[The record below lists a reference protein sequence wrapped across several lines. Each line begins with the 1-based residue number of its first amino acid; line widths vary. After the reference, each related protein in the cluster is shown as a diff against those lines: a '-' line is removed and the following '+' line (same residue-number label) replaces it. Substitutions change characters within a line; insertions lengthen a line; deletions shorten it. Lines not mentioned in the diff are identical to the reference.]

1 MLQQFCREGLKSLTN
16 QWLAHV
22 REIHYSVPHF
32 FITSVEIIWTRI
44 TLYHNLALYMCTW
57 SQLLTDFEGSILGIQ
72 EVKWLW
78 ELRIENPVDYGPIW
92 DGVCDAFQWKKQKN
106 PAKRSAADAR
116 CTVVLNAISSQMN
129 WSSQKRE
136 KRGESRVR
144 LIRNP
149 LPQTTVPNRAYGFS
163 ILDYGSHL
171 TFEFLKIEPLKLAI
185 S

>member
-1 MLQQFCREGLKSLTN
+1 MLQQFSREGLQSLTN

-22 REIHYSVPHF
+22 LEIHYSVPHF

-57 SQLLTDFEGSILGIQ
+57 SQLPTDFEGSILGIQ

-106 PAKRSAADAR
+106 PAKRSAVDAR
-116 CTVVLNAISSQMN
+116 CTAALNARREAAKWTGAAKNARSEGRAAFDLFATRFPRPRSQTGPMD
-129 WSSQKRE
+129 
-136 KRGESRVR
+136 SRFWIMGVIW
-144 LIRNP
+144 LLN
-149 LPQTTVPNRAYGFS
+149 FS
-163 ILDYGSHL
+163 
-171 TFEFLKIEPLKLAI
+171 KLNL
-185 S
+185 